1 MQTSE
6 VCLFRYKRHSR
17 FGYFLLYRRQGGKSA
32 TPLKDLVHNNAAKP
46 TPKGT
51 DFMAHSDKKY
61 HAIEYP
67 RQNII
72 YFDFSIDIQ

>member
-1 MQTSE
+1 MNAILALAVSYYIT
-6 VCLFRYKRHSR
+6 
-17 FGYFLLYRRQGGKSA
+17 GMGKKST

-51 DFMAHSDKKY
+51 DFMTHSDKKY
-61 HAIEYP
+61 HAIEYS

>member
-1 MQTSE
+1 MRVHFLNFSLT
-6 VCLFRYKRHSR
+6 LYHIYTFTAI
-17 FGYFLLYRRQGGKSA
+17 YFYE
-32 TPLKDLVHNNAAKP
+32 DLVHNNAAKP

-51 DFMAHSDKKY
+51 DFTAHSDKKY